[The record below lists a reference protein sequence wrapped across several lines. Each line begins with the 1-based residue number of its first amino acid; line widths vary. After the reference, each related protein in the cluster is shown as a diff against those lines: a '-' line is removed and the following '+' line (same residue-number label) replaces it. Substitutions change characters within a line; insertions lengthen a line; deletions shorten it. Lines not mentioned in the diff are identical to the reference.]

1 MPSRTSILET
11 IPLVIS
17 NPPKLKSKST
27 VGFFESIFFHTTSF
41 ISSHRIASLI
51 IFIICFIAAAVIGRR
66 RMTSRSSFGSG
77 GSGGILGYG
86 NGANGGGF
94 FRLDG
99 KEGFLNGGS
108 AGKVD

>member
-1 MPSRTSILET
+1 
-11 IPLVIS
+11 
-17 NPPKLKSKST
+17 
-27 VGFFESIFFHTTSF
+27 
-41 ISSHRIASLI
+41 
-51 IFIICFIAAAVIGRR
+51 
-66 RMTSRSSFGSG
+66 MTSRSSFGSG